1 MDANNN
7 QTISNLSST
16 STYIIAT
23 IISFILLIIINVIVY
38 SKSFKMNVNEENSKI
53 ISIIFFIIAVCSLI
67 AIMIFIPFQTIKLVF
82 TSIKASLGSIKGFQ
96 RVMMVFIFIF
106 LLIMMFFVM
115 PKDTMNSYAYIFL
128 PIIIPIGLFLI
139 YRTFTS
145 KLKSDPG
152 ILQKNNDFVDLA
164 RINYS
169 LLFFA
174 IIIFMSILYVNNPG
188 GFIQKYV
195 GIGIIYSLSLLALTV
210 LYMVNVSNPKDQNPN
225 SNPATLQDDRPFLQK
240 YGALAISIILLI
252 FSLTFLVPVLTNEK
266 IMYGNTIK
274 SAGIVIFSII
284 FLIFM
289 TISFVKAICF
299 LWKPSNITPGEL
311 AKIIEKD
318 KEYNGYTNYLFF
330 ILIGFV
336 ALATI
341 LYWILVLYQ
350 HALATTNVGSIIIYT
365 IAILLILVLVYKLV
379 VTSSVYKG
387 SPLFQMVF
395 NTVFYIPCLIVSLY
409 DNIMKTIP
417 KNNTTNSVG
426 NSITSGISSIKNM
439 IAAPTPPIY
448 YVVLVISTLLFVVYF
463 IGPSFLKN
471 LSQQGGRVLV
481 NRPVELEKANYL
493 GTYSQLNDSVDDNNY
508 RYALSFW
515 FYIDSASPGTR
526 SSYERFTNILDY
538 GGKPKVTYN
547 AALNTLRVTMY
558 VGPGG
563 NENDNT
569 NTYSPD
575 LPRKKLDTSGTL
587 IIYEIEKVKLQK
599 WNNVIL
605 NYSGGTLDIFYDGE
619 LVKSVNGVIPYF
631 TNPMSQPVTEEP
643 SIINYDSLIIGQD
656 DGLYGQICNVN
667 YFKTALNIYQ
677 INYLYKSVKD
687 YSPPALAY
695 DNKIIPLDV
704 NLGLGQGNILGEST
718 IMEDLPP
725 PSEDTTEQG
734 NNQTSDEMA
743 TSSTRQN
750 PDFFSLRWYFNA
762 NRDFL

>member
-1 MDANNN
+1 M
-7 QTISNLSST
+7 
-16 STYIIAT
+16 
-23 IISFILLIIINVIVY
+23 
-38 SKSFKMNVNEENSKI
+38 
-53 ISIIFFIIAVCSLI
+53 
-67 AIMIFIPFQTIKLVF
+67 
-82 TSIKASLGSIKGFQ
+82 
-96 RVMMVFIFIF
+96 
-106 LLIMMFFVM
+106 
-115 PKDTMNSYAYIFL
+115 
-128 PIIIPIGLFLI
+128 
-139 YRTFTS
+139 
-145 KLKSDPG
+145 
-152 ILQKNNDFVDLA
+152 
-164 RINYS
+164 
-169 LLFFA
+169 
-174 IIIFMSILYVNNPG
+174 
-188 GFIQKYV
+188 
-195 GIGIIYSLSLLALTV
+195 
-210 LYMVNVSNPKDQNPN
+210 
-225 SNPATLQDDRPFLQK
+225 
-240 YGALAISIILLI
+240 
-252 FSLTFLVPVLTNEK
+252 
-266 IMYGNTIK
+266 
-274 SAGIVIFSII
+274 
-284 FLIFM
+284 
-289 TISFVKAICF
+289 
-299 LWKPSNITPGEL
+299 
-311 AKIIEKD
+311 
-318 KEYNGYTNYLFF
+318 
-330 ILIGFV
+330 
-336 ALATI
+336 
-341 LYWILVLYQ
+341 
-350 HALATTNVGSIIIYT
+350 
-365 IAILLILVLVYKLV
+365 
-379 VTSSVYKG
+379 
-387 SPLFQMVF
+387 
-395 NTVFYIPCLIVSLY
+395 
-409 DNIMKTIP
+409 
-417 KNNTTNSVG
+417 
-426 NSITSGISSIKNM
+426 
-439 IAAPTPPIY
+439 
-448 YVVLVISTLLFVVYF
+448 
-463 IGPSFLKN
+463 KN

-575 LPRKKLDTSGTL
+575 LPRKKLDTSGNL